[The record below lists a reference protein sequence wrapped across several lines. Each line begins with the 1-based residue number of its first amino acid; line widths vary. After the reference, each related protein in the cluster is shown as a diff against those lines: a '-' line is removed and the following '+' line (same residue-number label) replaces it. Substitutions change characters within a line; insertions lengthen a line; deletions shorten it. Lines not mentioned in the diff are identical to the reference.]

1 MPGER
6 SKAGS
11 VNWVT
16 DETIWVMIK
25 PEQKCRERGMTVLFP
40 GVFAV
45 RLAARPEI
53 RQTAALCK
61 KEVPRQLSFN
71 MVKAAVGK
79 WLWRILK
86 YQGDSFIILRDGKE

>member
-1 MPGER
+1 MRRER

-61 KEVPRQLSFN
+61 KKFQGSCFF
-71 MVKAAVGK
+71 AWCQ
-79 WLWRILK
+79 WLWENGCGE
-86 YQGDSFIILRDGKE
+86 Y

>member
-1 MPGER
+1 MRRER

-40 GVFAV
+40 GVFACV
-45 RLAARPEI
+45 WQHARKSG
-53 RQTAALCK
+53 RQRHYVK
-61 KEVPRQLSFN
+61 KKF
-71 MVKAAVGK
+71 
-79 WLWRILK
+79 
-86 YQGDSFIILRDGKE
+86 QGSCLLTW

>member
-1 MPGER
+1 MRRER

-45 RLAARPEI
+45 RLAACPEI
-53 RQTAALCK
+53 RQTAALCE
-61 KEVPRQLSFN
+61 KEAPRQLFFR
-71 MVKAAVGK
+71 VVQVAVGK
-79 WLWRILK
+79 WLWRIVK
-86 YQGDSFIILRDGKE
+86 YQGGSFIILRRKE